1 MEIQTEPTNNPEEES
16 QEKPSQRIVP
26 LEEEQNLRPD
36 TRSSWWR
43 LVLGG
48 AIALAIGLGLLGL
61 IVLLAQPLEV
71 IIVGITIASS
81 LAPVVNILNRR
92 MPRTI
97 AVLLVYVVLLL
108 ILSGIGLVIIPPLVE
123 QVQQASTSFPTFIN
137 QAQQMFNTLG
147 TVTSNSLINML
158 TSQFSNAASTLVT
171 LPVMIFSSLFDA
183 LLVLFIS
190 VYGLLEAPGIQ
201 RFIVSLFSGGRSERV
216 TSILEEMTRAMGGYV
231 RGAVINGLIIGTL
244 TYIGLLVI
252 GVQFP
257 IVLGLLAGVLEMIP
271 FLGPI
276 IAAIPTLTI
285 ALLQSPTQA
294 LFVLIYVIILHQ
306 FESNILVPNI
316 MHSQTEISPLF
327 ALLAL
332 LIGFTIGGIL
342 GALTTIPLFTAV
354 WVLVKDVLAP
364 AIRKSTGASIL
375 ETDKGSKENAADAG
389 KK

>member
-1 MEIQTEPTNNPEEES
+1 MEIQTEPPNNPEEET
-16 QEKPSQRIVP
+16 QEKPSQKFTQV
-26 LEEEQNLRPD
+26 EEEQKLGPD
-36 TRSSWWR
+36 NRSSWWH

-48 AIALAIGLGLLGL
+48 SIALAIGLGTIGL
-61 IVLLAQPLEV
+61 IILLAQPLEV

-81 LAPVVNILNRR
+81 LAPVVNWMSRR
-92 MPRTI
+92 IPRTL
-97 AVLLVYVVLLL
+97 AVLLVYIILLL

-123 QVQQASTSFPTFIN
+123 QVQQVSTSLPTLIN

-244 TYIGLLVI
+244 TYIGLSII
-252 GVQFP
+252 GVEFP

-276 IAAIPTLTI
+276 IAAIPTLII

-294 LFVLIYVIILHQ
+294 LFVLIYVIIMHQ

-332 LIGFTIGGIL
+332 LIGFTIGGVL

-364 AIRKSTGASIL
+364 AIRKSTGANVL
-375 ETDKGSKENAADAG
+375 ERDKGSKENTAEVE